1 MWQFFHRCLAF
12 AQRFIAAIW
21 HFGFFGA
28 LKLLVFPRFHSGD
41 YLSHVP
47 IRRMKERPFYFRSKT
62 DLNIFAM
69 FYMENYRIVDVYG
82 PPVKVILDAGANIG
96 DSTFRLRHFHPEAK
110 IYAIEADPDNFAVLD
125 LNFTQDPQVTCLQRA
140 LWKEPG
146 TLRIAKTWA
155 AVASRVDVAGQH
167 HKGSDVPA
175 VTVPDLMAEFGLEEI
190 DILKLDIEGAESVIF
205 QTQDQSWLGKVRCII
220 FECCDYDDTGTTMS
234 IFASLTAA
242 CVGFDAHVCGENILL
257 IRRDTPWVM
266 MPDLW
271 LQRRVELPA
280 HVQAKMGVV

>member
-1 MWQFFHRCLAF
+1 
-12 AQRFIAAIW
+12 
-21 HFGFFGA
+21 
-28 LKLLVFPRFHSGD
+28 
-41 YLSHVP
+41 
-47 IRRMKERPFYFRSKT
+47 
-62 DLNIFAM
+62 
-69 FYMENYRIVDVYG
+69 
-82 PPVKVILDAGANIG
+82 
-96 DSTFRLRHFHPEAK
+96 
-110 IYAIEADPDNFAVLD
+110 
-125 LNFTQDPQVTCLQRA
+125 
-140 LWKEPG
+140 
-146 TLRIAKTWA
+146 
-155 AVASRVDVAGQH
+155 VDVAGQH

-242 CVGFDAHVCGENILL
+242 GVGFDAHVCGENIVL

-271 LQRRVELPA
+271 MQRRVELPA
-280 HVQAKMGVV
+280 HVQAKMG